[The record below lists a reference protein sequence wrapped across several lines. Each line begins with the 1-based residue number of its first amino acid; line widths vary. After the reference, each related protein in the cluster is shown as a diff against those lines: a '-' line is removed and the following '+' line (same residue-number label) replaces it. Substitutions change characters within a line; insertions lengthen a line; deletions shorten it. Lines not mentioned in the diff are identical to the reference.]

1 MKKIISLCIFIPLLC
16 AGACLLYCNTADP
29 KLVAYYRDE
38 SNYIQ
43 VVGEVTEIYDDPKY
57 GITFALSNMNAKLD
71 DICFRIRGKNADIVR
86 KNDYENKIAVGD
98 TITIM
103 TCPGYFYDG
112 YEYPVVA
119 LSVDDV
125 DLLLFDDGFP
135 NWNEFYV
142 KNRKR

>member
-1 MKKIISLCIFIPLLC
+1 
-16 AGACLLYCNTADP
+16 
-29 KLVAYYRDE
+29 
-38 SNYIQ
+38 
-43 VVGEVTEIYDDPKY
+43 
-57 GITFALSNMNAKLD
+57 
-71 DICFRIRGKNADIVR
+71 
-86 KNDYENKIAVGD
+86 
-98 TITIM
+98 M
-103 TCPGYFYDG
+103 TCPRYFYDG

>member
-57 GITFALSNMNAKLD
+57 GITFALSN
-71 DICFRIRGKNADIVR
+71 
-86 KNDYENKIAVGD
+86 
-98 TITIM
+98 
-103 TCPGYFYDG
+103 
-112 YEYPVVA
+112 PVVA

>member
-1 MKKIISLCIFIPLLC
+1 M
-16 AGACLLYCNTADP
+16 
-29 KLVAYYRDE
+29 

-43 VVGEVTEIYDDPKY
+43 VVGEVAEIYDDPKY
-57 GITFALSNMNAKLD
+57 GITFALSNMNTKLD

-103 TCPGYFYDG
+103 TCPRYFYDG

-119 LSVDDV
+119 LSVMMWICCCLMMV
-125 DLLLFDDGFP
+125 SLIGMSFMSKTEKGNYWCLCRL
-135 NWNEFYV
+135 
-142 KNRKR
+142 

>member
-57 GITFALSNMNAKLD
+57 GITLLSCRLHTNIGAVVCVKPISEAVKIGIVGRKAFLLVVRLYSVSSRDNRSHQKGFVNVYTTANRINNFQNIPPRIK
-71 DICFRIRGKNADIVR
+71 IRGKDS
-86 KNDYENKIAVGD
+86 D
-98 TITIM
+98 
-103 TCPGYFYDG
+103 
-112 YEYPVVA
+112 
-119 LSVDDV
+119 
-125 DLLLFDDGFP
+125 
-135 NWNEFYV
+135 
-142 KNRKR
+142 